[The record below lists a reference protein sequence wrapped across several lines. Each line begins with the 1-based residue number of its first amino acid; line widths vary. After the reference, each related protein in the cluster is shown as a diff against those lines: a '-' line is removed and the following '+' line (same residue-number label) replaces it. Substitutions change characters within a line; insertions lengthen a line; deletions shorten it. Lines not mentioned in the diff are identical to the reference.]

1 MYGQKYYIIRQF
13 VIFAENFM
21 TKRLYILL
29 LLLTLLPLSLYAQRR
44 APRAYWHQEWSVEN
58 GDSIAV
64 IHLNPVRKYAR
75 KPDMRR
81 YARLVRAVKRVYP
94 IAEEAKVL
102 MTTMES
108 EMLALTSKKQQ
119 KLYIKGIEK
128 RLIREYTPVLKK
140 MTIYDGRV
148 LLKLIDR
155 QIDNTAFEIIKE
167 FRGGFEA
174 GMWQALAK
182 IFGNNLKTDYDPEKD
197 DQLLEQ
203 IVKLYEKG
211 LL

>member
-1 MYGQKYYIIRQF
+1 
-13 VIFAENFM
+13 M

-29 LLLTLLPLSLYAQRR
+29 LLVSISATALCQYRR
-44 APRAYWHQEWSVEN
+44 ERPFWRQEWAVEN

-64 IHLNPVRKYAR
+64 IHITPVRKYAR

-102 MTTMES
+102 MATMES
-108 EMLALTSKKQQ
+108 ELLALPNKKQQ
-119 KLYIKGIEK
+119 KLYIRGIEK

-155 QIDNTAFEIIKE
+155 QVDDTAYEIIKE

-174 GMWQALAK
+174 GLWQALAK
-182 IFGNNLKTDYDPEKD
+182 MFGNNLKTDYDPDKAD
-197 DQLLEQ
+197 ILLEP
-203 IVKLYEKG
+203 IVRLYEKG
-211 LL
+211 FL

>member
-1 MYGQKYYIIRQF
+1 
-13 VIFAENFM
+13 M
-21 TKRLYILL
+21 TKKLYILL
-29 LLLTLLPLSLYAQRR
+29 LLVSISATALCQYRR
-44 APRAYWHQEWSVEN
+44 ERPFWRQEWAVEN

-64 IHLNPVRKYAR
+64 IHITPVRKYAR

-102 MTTMES
+102 MATMES
-108 EMLALTSKKQQ
+108 ELLALPNKKQQ

-155 QIDNTAFEIIKE
+155 QIDDTAYEIIKE
-167 FRGGFEA
+167 FRGSFEA
-174 GMWQALAK
+174 GLWQALAK
-182 IFGNNLKTDYDPEKD
+182 MFGNNLKTDYDPDKD
-197 DQLLEQ
+197 DILLEQ
-203 IVKLYEKG
+203 IVRLYEKG

>member
-1 MYGQKYYIIRQF
+1 MK
-13 VIFAENFM
+13 IF
-21 TKRLYILL
+21 RYILCL
-29 LLLTLLPLSLYAQRR
+29 ALVILTFSASGQRR
-44 APRAYWHQEWSVEN
+44 IRERAYWHSEWVVEN
-58 GDSIAV
+58 GDSIP
-64 IHLNPVRKYAR
+64 IFHITPIRKYAR

-81 YARLVRAVKRVYP
+81 YARMVRAVKRVYP
-94 IAEEAKVL
+94 IAKEAKTL
-102 MTTMES
+102 MASMEQ
-108 EMLALTSKKQQ
+108 ELLALPNKKQQ

-128 RLIREYTPVLKK
+128 RLVREYTPVIKK
-140 MTIYDGRV
+140 MTIYDGKV

-155 QIDNTAFEIIKE
+155 QVDNTAFEIIKE

-197 DQLLEQ
+197 DQLLER
-203 IVKLYEKG
+203 IVTLYEKG

>member
-1 MYGQKYYIIRQF
+1 
-13 VIFAENFM
+13 M

-29 LLLTLLPLSLYAQRR
+29 LLVSISATALCQYRR
-44 APRAYWHQEWSVEN
+44 ERPFWRQEWAVEN

-64 IHLNPVRKYAR
+64 IHITPVRKYAR

-81 YARLVRAVKRVYP
+81 YARMVRAVKRVYP
-94 IAEEAKVL
+94 IAEEAKTL
-102 MTTMES
+102 MASMEQ
-108 EMLALTSKKQQ
+108 ELLALPNKKQQ

-128 RLIREYTPVLKK
+128 RLVREYTPVIKK
-140 MTIYDGRV
+140 MTIYDGKV

-155 QIDNTAFEIIKE
+155 QVDNTAFEIIKE

-197 DQLLEQ
+197 DKLLEY
-203 IVKLYEKG
+203 VVTLYEKG

>member
-1 MYGQKYYIIRQF
+1 
-13 VIFAENFM
+13 M

-29 LLLTLLPLSLYAQRR
+29 LLVSISATALCQYRR
-44 APRAYWHQEWSVEN
+44 ERPFWRQEWAVEN

-64 IHLNPVRKYAR
+64 IHITPVRKYAR

-102 MTTMES
+102 MATMES
-108 EMLALTSKKQQ
+108 ELLALPNKKQQ
-119 KLYIKGIEK
+119 KLYIRGIEK

-155 QIDNTAFEIIKE
+155 QIDDTAYEIIKE

-174 GMWQALAK
+174 GLWQALAK
-182 IFGNNLKTDYDPEKD
+182 MFGNNLKTDYDPDKD
-197 DQLLEQ
+197 DILLEQ
-203 IVKLYEKG
+203 IVRLYEKG

>member
-1 MYGQKYYIIRQF
+1 
-13 VIFAENFM
+13 M

-29 LLLTLLPLSLYAQRR
+29 LITTICALPVDAQRR
-44 APRAYWHQEWSVEN
+44 RNRGYWHQEWEVIN
-58 GDSIAV
+58 GDSVAV

-81 YARLVRAVKRVYP
+81 YARMVRAVKRVYP
-94 IAEEAKVL
+94 LAQEAKIL
-102 MTTMES
+102 MASMEQ
-108 EMLALTSKKQQ
+108 ELLALPNKKQQ

-128 RLIREYTPVLKK
+128 RLIREYTPVIKK
-140 MTIYDGRV
+140 MTIYDGAV

-155 QIDNTAFEIIKE
+155 QTDDTAFEIIKE

-174 GMWQALAK
+174 GIWQALAK
-182 IFGNNLKTDYDPEKD
+182 MFGNNLKTGYNPETD
-197 DQLLEQ
+197 DQLLER
-203 IVKLYEKG
+203 IVTLYEKG

>member
-1 MYGQKYYIIRQF
+1 MVK
-13 VIFAENFM
+13 N
-21 TKRLYILL
+21 LHILL
-29 LLLTLLPLSLYAQRR
+29 FLSLLPLSLNAQRR
-44 APRAYWHQEWSVEN
+44 SERGYWRQEWSVEN

-102 MTTMES
+102 MRTMES
-108 EMLALTSKKQQ
+108 ELLALSNKKQQ
-119 KLYIKGIEK
+119 KLDIKGIEK

-155 QIDNTAFEIIKE
+155 QTDDTAFEIIKE

-174 GMWQALAK
+174 GLWQALAK
-182 IFGNNLKTDYDPEKD
+182 IFGNNLKTDYDPETD
-197 DQLLEQ
+197 DFLLEY
-203 IVKLYEKG
+203 VVTLYEKG

>member
-1 MYGQKYYIIRQF
+1 
-13 VIFAENFM
+13 M

-29 LLLTLLPLSLYAQRR
+29 LLVSISATALCQYRR
-44 APRAYWHQEWSVEN
+44 ERPFWRQEGAVEN

-64 IHLNPVRKYAR
+64 IHITPVRKYAR

-102 MTTMES
+102 MATMES
-108 EMLALTSKKQQ
+108 ELLALPNKKQQ

-155 QIDNTAFEIIKE
+155 QIDDTAYEIIKE

-174 GMWQALAK
+174 GLWQALAK
-182 IFGNNLKTDYDPEKD
+182 MFGNNLKTDYDPDKD
-197 DQLLEQ
+197 DILLEQ
-203 IVKLYEKG
+203 IVRLYEKG

>member
-1 MYGQKYYIIRQF
+1 
-13 VIFAENFM
+13 M

-29 LLLTLLPLSLYAQRR
+29 LLIAIATPPLYCQRR
-44 APRAYWHQEWSVEN
+44 GERAYWRQEWAVED

-64 IHLNPVRKYAR
+64 VHLNPVRKYAR

-102 MTTMES
+102 MATMED
-108 EMLALTSKKQQ
+108 ELLALPNKKQQ
-119 KLYIKGIEK
+119 KIYIKGIEK
-128 RLIREYTPVLKK
+128 RLVREYTPVLKK

-155 QIDNTAFEIIKE
+155 QTDDTAFEIIKE

-174 GMWQALAK
+174 GLWQALAK
-182 IFGNNLKTDYDPEKD
+182 IFGNNLKTDYNPEQD
-197 DQLLEQ
+197 DQLLEY
-203 IVKLYEKG
+203 IVRLYEKG

>member
-1 MYGQKYYIIRQF
+1 M
-13 VIFAENFM
+13 
-21 TKRLYILL
+21 
-29 LLLTLLPLSLYAQRR
+29 
-44 APRAYWHQEWSVEN
+44 EN

-102 MTTMES
+102 MKTMES
-108 EMLALTSKKQQ
+108 ELLALPNKKQQ

-155 QIDNTAFEIIKE
+155 QTDDTAFEIIKE

-174 GMWQALAK
+174 GLWQTLAK
-182 IFGNNLKTDYDPEKD
+182 LFGNNLKTDYNPEKD
-197 DQLLEQ
+197 DMLLEY
-203 IVKLYEKG
+203 IVNLYEKG